1 MWAIVAGDRDVDGM
15 ISVRDYHERTKH
27 SVASLHSNRHVLD
40 WSNQP
45 LPFKIY
51 TGLDPIPLP
60 RDLGLSNVPALQAIA
75 ATASR
80 EPRRLLPDLREVARL
95 LHYSAGITRKKE
107 YPGGHVMYF
116 RAAACTGALYHIDL
130 YLVCGDLPDLPA
142 GVYHFGPHDAALR
155 RLRAGDYRAA
165 LCEASGE
172 EPALTAAPAIL
183 VSTSTF
189 WRNAW
194 KYQARAYRHCF
205 WDNGTIL
212 ANLLAIAAADG
223 VPAKV
228 VLGFADATVNTLL
241 GLDTQRE
248 VALSLVAL
256 GERPDLRA
264 AAAPPQAPLLLET
277 RPLSA
282 HEVDYPL
289 IGAAHAASSLGTPA
303 AVRAWRA
310 AAVAARPPAAPAAV
324 PLQPLAQAPTRS
336 IEEVIVR
343 RGSARRFS
351 HAPIGFDQLSTAL
364 YASTRGVPAD
374 FLIEPAASLND
385 CYLIV
390 NAVDGLP
397 PGACVFDRAREALE
411 WLARG
416 AVRRQAGHLDLG
428 QELAADAAVNFYL
441 LADLDH
447 VLARLGQR
455 GYRAAALEAAIIGGK
470 LYLASYALGLG
481 ATGLTFFDDD
491 VAEFFSP
498 HAAGKGVMFL
508 IATGVPARRRG

>member
-1 MWAIVAGDRDVDGM
+1 M
-15 ISVRDYHERTKH
+15 
-27 SVASLHSNRHVLD
+27 
-40 WSNQP
+40 
-45 LPFKIY
+45 
-51 TGLDPIPLP
+51 
-60 RDLGLSNVPALQAIA
+60 PALEAIA
-75 ATASR
+75 ATAPR

-107 YPGGHVMYF
+107 YPGGQVMYF

-142 GVYHFGPHDAALR
+142 GVYHFSPHDTALR

-165 LCEASGE
+165 LVEATAE
-172 EPALTAAPAIL
+172 EPALAAAPAVL

-228 VLGFADATVNTLL
+228 VLGFVDDAVNTLL

-248 VALSLVAL
+248 VSLSLVAL
-256 GERPDLRA
+256 GARPDLRP
-264 AAAPPQAPLLLET
+264 AAAPPQPALLFET

-289 IGAAHAASSLGTPA
+289 IRAAHAASSLATPA
-303 AVRAWRA
+303 AVRAFRA
-310 AAVAARPPAAPAAV
+310 AAVGARSPAAPAAI
-324 PLQPLAQAPTRS
+324 PLQPLAQPPTRS
-336 IEEVIVR
+336 IEDVIVH

-351 HAPIGFDQLSTAL
+351 HAPIGSGQLSTAL

-374 FLIEPAASLND
+374 FLTEPAAFLND

-390 NAVDGLP
+390 NAVDGLA
-397 PGACVFDRAREALE
+397 PGAYEFDRARDALE
-411 WLARG
+411 LLKPG
-416 AVRRQAGHLDLG
+416 EVRRQAGHLDLG
-428 QELAADAAVNFYL
+428 QELAADAAVNFYV
-441 LADLDH
+441 LADLEH

-455 GYRAAALEAAIIGGK
+455 GYRAASLEAAIIGGK
-470 LYLASYALGLG
+470 LYLASYGLGLG

-508 IATGVPARRRG
+508 VATGVPARHRR